1 MSWLDEVPWN
11 EHDLVAVVTQDFTSG
26 KILTVAWMN
35 REALQQTAEK
45 KEAVYYS
52 RSRKRLWRKGEESGN
67 IQKVKEIR
75 IDCDA
80 DAVLLKVEQ
89 VGGIACHTAQ
99 TREREMGGDGSGAA
113 GSQADLRKRRQE
125 MKDILDRIAASIEER
140 KDGDPEKSYVAKL
153 FSKGDDAMLKK
164 IGEEATE
171 VVLAAKSGD
180 RLHLVREV
188 TDLWFHCMIVLARHG
203 LGPNDVLAEMQ
214 RREGISGLDEKASRK
229 K

>member
-1 MSWLDEVPWN
+1 
-11 EHDLVAVVTQDFTSG
+11 
-26 KILTVAWMN
+26 
-35 REALQQTAEK
+35 
-45 KEAVYYS
+45 
-52 RSRKRLWRKGEESGN
+52 
-67 IQKVKEIR
+67 
-75 IDCDA
+75 
-80 DAVLLKVEQ
+80 
-89 VGGIACHTAQ
+89 
-99 TREREMGGDGSGAA
+99 
-113 GSQADLRKRRQE
+113 
-125 MKDILDRIAASIEER
+125 MKDAHILDRIAASIEER

-171 VVLAAKSGD
+171 VVLAAKGDD

-214 RREGISGLDEKASRK
+214 RREGISGLDERASRK